1 MGIASFVIG
10 IITLILSPFLNIYL
24 ILPSLLSLLLGI
36 IDTVIKTKK
45 KEPKGLSIAGI
56 VLSSISLV
64 LCILIVIGVY
74 YFSGTIINGIDSVKN
89 EIQQDVISCGI
100 NEPVQINNIKIT
112 LKSVDKDFTD
122 YLSYAII
129 DDDCTILKADFE
141 FENIDEHDKTVSHSY
156 FKCYA
161 DKFSCDK
168 FNYVEDSYF
177 YETIE
182 PGRKASGSVYFEI
195 PKDADN
201 IEIEY
206 EPYSLF
212 EQKVV
217 FNID

>member
-10 IITLILSPFLNIYL
+10 IITLILSPFLSIYL

-64 LCILIVIGVY
+64 ICILIVVGVY
-74 YFSGTIINGIDSVKN
+74 YFSGTIVNELDSVK
-89 EIQQDVISCGI
+89 EELQQEVISCDI
-100 NEPVQINNIKIT
+100 NEPVQINDIKIT
-112 LKSVDKDFTD
+112 LKSVDTNFTD
-122 YLSYAII
+122 YPSYAIV
-129 DDDCTILKADFE
+129 DDDCTVLKADFE
-141 FENIDEHDKTVSHSY
+141 FENMDEYDNTVSHSY
-156 FKCYA
+156 FECFA
-161 DKFSCDK
+161 DKFSCDE
-168 FNYVEDSYF
+168 FDYMDDSYF

-182 PGRKASGSVYFEI
+182 PGRKAIGSVYFEI

>member
-10 IITLILSPFLNIYL
+10 ILTLILSPFLSIYL

-45 KEPKGLSIAGI
+45 KESKGLSIAGI

-64 LCILIVIGVY
+64 VCILIVIGVY
-74 YFSGTIINGIDSVKN
+74 YFSGTIINSIDSVTEELN
-89 EIQQDVISCGI
+89 QEVITCKI
-100 NEPVQINNIKIT
+100 NEPVQINDIKIT
-112 LKSVDKDFTD
+112 LKSVDKNFTD

-129 DDDCTILKADFE
+129 DDDYTVLKADFE
-141 FENIDEHDKTVSHSY
+141 FENLDDYNNTVSHSY
-156 FKCYA
+156 FKCFA
-161 DKFSCDK
+161 DKFSCDE

-182 PGRKASGSVYFEI
+182 PGRKATGSVYFEI

-206 EPYSLF
+206 EPYSFF
-212 EQKVV
+212 EEKII

>member
-1 MGIASFVIG
+1 MGTASFVIG

-64 LCILIVIGVY
+64 ICILIVVGVY
-74 YFSGTIINGIDSVKN
+74 YFSGTIVNELDSVK
-89 EIQQDVISCGI
+89 EELQQEVISCDI
-100 NEPVQINNIKIT
+100 NEPAQINDIKIT
-112 LKSVDKDFTD
+112 LKSVDTNFTD
-122 YLSYAII
+122 YPSYAIV
-129 DDDCTILKADFE
+129 DDDCTVLKADFE
-141 FENIDEHDKTVSHSY
+141 FENMDEYDNTVSHSY
-156 FKCYA
+156 FECFA
-161 DKFSCDK
+161 DKFSCDE
-168 FNYVEDSYF
+168 FGYMEDSYF

-182 PGRKASGSVYFEI
+182 PGRKAIGSVYFEI